1 MMSECR
7 RWLKSVLYFLKN
19 LIITFVTFS
28 LAGVDRLGAL
38 SVDLLF
44 FSPFYYNGGYF
55 VSAAELWI
63 KWT

>member
-1 MMSECR
+1 M
-7 RWLKSVLYFLKN
+7 LYFLKN